1 MKARF
6 SLWALKCLVFIFRLI
21 PFWFIY
27 RLSDCLTWINFHIV
41 KARSQV
47 IQRNLNFLLPHLS
60 DDRKRHIEKETMRN
74 FFDVMLETIKSFTMS
89 KMTFN
94 KRFKVINADNLQN
107 FYQQSKSVV
116 CFTSH
121 TGNWEW
127 ASSIQFTTP
136 HQYCFVFKRLHN
148 RLIDD
153 YVLKNRSQFGAIL
166 CHPKQM
172 TRTLVKQR
180 HTPTLYGLIA
190 DQRPGGGQGQ
200 VSVIF
205 FNREISCYKGPEL
218 IAKKFDYPVIFGD
231 IRRIKRGYYEV
242 KTRLITDR
250 PRDTADG
257 EISQRCFDHLA
268 SAIERDPSSWMWLQR
283 RFKGIIN
290 YR

>member
-6 SLWALKCLVFIFRLI
+6 PLWALKCLVFVFKFI

-27 RLSDCLTWINFHIV
+27 RLSDSLTWLNFHII

-47 IQRNLNFLLPHLS
+47 IRCNLDFLLPHLS
-60 DDRKRHIEKETMRN
+60 DDKKRHIEKETIRN
-74 FFDVMLETIKSFTMS
+74 FFDVMLETVKSFTMS
-89 KMTFN
+89 KETFN
-94 KRFKVINADNLQN
+94 KRLKVINVGILQD
-107 FYQQSKSVV
+107 FYQQGKSVIG
-116 CFTSH
+116 FTSH

-153 YVLKNRSQFGAIL
+153 YVLKNRSRFGAML
-166 CHPKQM
+166 RHPKQM

-180 HTPTLYGLIA
+180 HTPTFYGLIA
-190 DQRPGGGQGQ
+190 DQRPGGDQGQ
-200 VSVIF
+200 IPVIF
-205 FNREISCYKGPEL
+205 FNRNIACYEGPEL

-242 KTRLITDR
+242 EVKLITKS

-283 RFKGIIN
+283 RFKGIID
-290 YR
+290 YK